1 MSDETNHP
9 NMTEIGYDEER
20 GAVAVEEHGFDGHGE
35 VVPAGDPFADP
46 GLEPHRP
53 RITDIDAKAAKRAE
67 RQVALLFAL
76 SAAATIGFMV
86 AFTEIPRTAVVD
98 FFPIGPVSASNFAL
112 GMLLGMALFSLG
124 AGAIYWART
133 LMTDVEFPQERHRLE
148 SDPQARADAAAEW
161 KQGVED
167 SGIKRRPLI
176 RRTLLGA
183 LTVLPLPALWI
194 LRDLGPLPG
203 DTLRHTA
210 WKAGERIVNNNT
222 VSLDGA
228 TGQGVR
234 PEDLTIGS
242 LVTARPQSALT
253 AGEDFNNMMAKS
265 AILLVRMD
273 PADIKS
279 KQERDWGYQGI
290 VAFSQICTHVG
301 CPVTL
306 YEQQTHHMLCPCHQ
320 STFDLTEDG
329 KVIFGPAAR
338 SLPQLPITVDADGYL
353 VAQRDFDAPVG
364 PSFWERG

>member
-1 MSDETNHP
+1 MSDETKLPDPVGHEHDQ
-9 NMTEIGYDEER
+9 TH
-20 GAVAVEEHGFDGHGE
+20 GAVAVDEHGHAE
-35 VVPAGDPFADP
+35 AALPEDPFADP

-53 RITDIDAKAAKRAE
+53 RITDIDEKAAKRAE
-67 RQVALLFAL
+67 RQVALLFTL
-76 SAAATIGFMV
+76 SAASTIGFMV
-86 AFTEIPRTAVVD
+86 AYTQISRTAVVD

-112 GMLLGMALFSLG
+112 GALLGVALFSLG

-133 LMTDVEFPQERHRLE
+133 LMTDVEFAQERHPLE
-148 SDPQARADAAAEW
+148 SEPQAKAAAAAEW

-183 LTVLPLPALWI
+183 MTILPLPALWI
-194 LRDLGPLPG
+194 LRDLGPLPQ

-210 WKAGERIVNNNT
+210 WKPGERIINNNT
-222 VSLDGA
+222 VSLDGT
-228 TGQGVR
+228 TGTGIK
-234 PEDLTIGS
+234 PEEITIGS
-242 LVTARPQSALT
+242 LVTARPASALQS
-253 AGEDFNNMMAKS
+253 GEDFNNLMAKS

-273 PADIKS
+273 PADIHS
-279 KQERDWGYQGI
+279 SQERDWGHQGI

-338 SLPQLPITVDADGYL
+338 SLPQLPITVDAEGYL